1 MADTELQSGV
11 SKAAKKNKKRR
22 NNKKPAQSEGR
33 GSTDWGDSTPA
44 DDPLETLKEKLAEAK
59 AKQDHPLASKLRQ
72 QIWLLQDDA
81 AGVRPELDPQILA
94 SLETNLPKKVEEKVE
109 VEEKPVSSSA
119 SSTVDKQLKT
129 LRKKLQQIEKLKQRK
144 AGGEKLE
151 ANQMAKVEK
160 EQEVRDEIEEI
171 ELLMRQAA
179 LGLL

>member
-1 MADTELQSGV
+1 MADAELQSGV

-22 NNKKPAQSEGR
+22 NKKPNQEEGQ
-33 GSTDWGDSTPA
+33 GSSPGDTTPA
-44 DDPLETLKEKLAEAK
+44 ADPLEDLKVKLAEAK

-81 AGVRPELDPQILA
+81 AGVKPELDPQILS
-94 SLETNLPKKVEEKVE
+94 SLETNLPKNAEKKAE
-109 VEEKPVSSSA
+109 VEEKPVTSDA
-119 SSTVDKQLKT
+119 TIDKQLKS

-151 ANQMAKVEK
+151 SNQMAKVEK

-171 ELLMRQAA
+171 EILMRQAA

>member
-11 SKAAKKNKKRR
+11 SKAAKKNQKRR
-22 NNKKPAQSEGR
+22 NKKPTPGEGQR
-33 GSTDWGDSTPA
+33 SDPA
-44 DDPLETLKEKLAEAK
+44 DPAPADPLEALKIKLVEAK

-81 AGVRPELDPQILA
+81 AGVRPELDPQILT
-94 SLETNLPKKVEEKVE
+94 SLETNLPKSSEKKAD
-109 VEEKPVSSSA
+109 VEEKPAVSA
-119 SSTVDKQLKT
+119 DSTVDKQLKS

-171 ELLMRQAA
+171 EVLMRQAA

>member
-1 MADTELQSGV
+1 MAGE
-11 SKAAKKNKKRR
+11 
-22 NNKKPAQSEGR
+22 
-33 GSTDWGDSTPA
+33 
-44 DDPLETLKEKLAEAK
+44 
-59 AKQDHPLASKLRQ
+59 
-72 QIWLLQDDA
+72 
-81 AGVRPELDPQILA
+81 PELDPQILA
-94 SLETNLPKKVEEKVE
+94 SLETNLPKKAEKKVE

-119 SSTVDKQLKT
+119 GSVVDKQLKT

-160 EQEVRDEIEEI
+160 EQEVRDEIDEI

>member
-1 MADTELQSGV
+1 MA
-11 SKAAKKNKKRR
+11 
-22 NNKKPAQSEGR
+22 
-33 GSTDWGDSTPA
+33 DWGDTAPA
-44 DDPLETLKEKLAEAK
+44 DDDPLEVLKEKLAEAK

-94 SLETNLPKKVEEKVE
+94 SLETNLPKKAEKKVE

-119 SSTVDKQLKT
+119 GSTVDKQLKT